1 MLNNVAIKVIQF
13 VEYFPDL
20 ATLLHGVTRCR
31 ELFGIFILIETKK
44 NQINNKLND
53 TWYPMWP
60 RTWEIK
66 FHRRKVY
73 IRKFEI
79 KFGVAIKGNCF
90 GFNISGLNEC
100 GRFWL
105 NCENLNLV
113 KIRELRINIFTVVL
127 QPNLLLQK
135 SM

>member
-1 MLNNVAIKVIQF
+1 MFDHMLNNIAIKVIQF

-53 TWYPMWP
+53 TWYPTWP
-60 RTWEIK
+60 RTWEFN
-66 FHRRKVY
+66 FHPRKVD

-79 KFGVAIKGNCF
+79 KFEVVIKANCF
-90 GFNISGLNEC
+90 GLTFP
-100 GRFWL
+100 
-105 NCENLNLV
+105 
-113 KIRELRINIFTVVL
+113 VL
-127 QPNLLLQK
+127 TNAGAFD
-135 SM
+135 